1 MIACLQ
7 GSKEQMHPALLR
19 AQVRDWPV
27 LLKILI
33 RLIEWAEAIHFH
45 FRPWPSRLWTNKRGS
60 ATNQASLCL
69 RTKSSQLILAILTK
83 TKFLVTFQTCR
94 QFVQTV
100 PVLALAAKLLRQRFL
115 STIKMVI
122 WESIQTQAETPPWKT
137 WWAIRL
143 TSTSYNDHMTLRLLS
158 NVLMASKTVYPSNFL
173 RSLCCNKLHSE
184 KPPST

>member
-1 MIACLQ
+1 
-7 GSKEQMHPALLR
+7 
-19 AQVRDWPV
+19 
-27 LLKILI
+27 
-33 RLIEWAEAIHFH
+33 
-45 FRPWPSRLWTNKRGS
+45 
-60 ATNQASLCL
+60 
-69 RTKSSQLILAILTK
+69 
-83 TKFLVTFQTCR
+83 
-94 QFVQTV
+94 
-100 PVLALAAKLLRQRFL
+100 
-115 STIKMVI
+115 MVI